1 MFGVLRRL
9 WASLIKECAGA
20 ELLFLRSNFKVRV
33 MEGLF
38 GPGNVSVSAQTLT
51 RLMMDK
57 TARRDAAGMIFFLFF
72 GAVERW
78 EWNKERALM
87 RRRVTL
93 ETLSDSL

>member
-1 MFGVLRRL
+1 MRRGRAL
-9 WASLIKECAGA
+9 VFKIQFQSQSHGGAFWAGKRVCA
-20 ELLFLRSNFKVRV
+20 EK
-33 MEGLF
+33 
-38 GPGNVSVSAQTLT
+38 VSAQTLT

-57 TARRDAAGMIFFLFF
+57 TARRDAAGMIFFFFF